1 MATVKVT
8 KQRTGKKVAKPES
21 LINDA
26 PRMFDDSSLEVG
38 TGAHQGDMIFMRI
51 CELPKGAKPRQS
63 RQLAIGNTQGSR
75 HVLITGEVYDVPAMQ
90 FETALQEAVS
100 KYKPGKRVR
109 ISAALVGPVFTTAGG
124 VAEVDHP
131 EHGNHVFHG
140 DMVIACV
147 YQRNLDAEEREQRA
161 RD

>member
-1 MATVKVT
+1 MATKTTTKKRVVK
-8 KQRTGKKVAKPES
+8 KPEAMV
-21 LINDA
+21 NDA
-26 PRMFDDSSLEVG
+26 PRTFTDADFEVG
-38 TGAHQGDMIFMRI
+38 TGAHQGDMIFLRLKR
-51 CELPKGAKPRQS
+51 LPKSATHRES

-75 HVLITGEVYDVPAMQ
+75 HVLKTGNCFNVPTRDFQA
-90 FETALQEAVS
+90 AVQAAV
-100 KYKPGKRVR
+100 KQYKPSKRVT
-109 ISAALVGPVFTTAGG
+109 ISEQLIGPVFSTCNG

-140 DMVIACV
+140 DMVIACI